1 MGTEGIDPLFFES
14 IFYLQH
20 MKAIPVRQIAEAGTV
35 KGGAGRFSIRSLRQV
50 LNGQKLVHD
59 LHRHNFY
66 FVLAIEKG
74 EGVHEIDFTPHQVR
88 DHSVFILRPGQV
100 HRLEL
105 STKATGFLMEFDLAF
120 YQPKTMI
127 GELRWRKAV
136 AKNYCGTDAR
146 NYKALDARLAG
157 ILREYTDRQE
167 GYLEAIRAQLD
178 LFFIDYTRQSRDP
191 KAIAGSESGY
201 IQDRFEELTRL
212 LETHISMMKRVS
224 QYAGLMNLSSYQ
236 LNAISKSSV
245 DKNVSELI
253 NDQIILEAKRHL
265 LATSSPVKEIADL
278 LGYEDPSYFIRF
290 FRKQT
295 GQSPD
300 MFRKN
305 FK

>member
-1 MGTEGIDPLFFES
+1 
-14 IFYLQH
+14 
-20 MKAIPVRQIAEAGTV
+20 MKAIPVRQIAEAGAVQSST
-35 KGGAGRFSIRSLRQV
+35 GRFSIRSLRQV

-66 FVLAIEKG
+66 FVLAIEQG
-74 EGVHEIDFTPHQVR
+74 EGTHEIDFTPYQVR

-105 STKATGFLMEFDLAF
+105 FARSTGFLMEFDLAF
-120 YQPKTMI
+120 YQPRTTI
-127 GELRWRKAV
+127 GEPRWRKAV
-136 AKNYCGTDAR
+136 TKNYCGLDEG
-146 NYKALDARLAG
+146 NYKALQIHLAG
-157 ILREYTDRQE
+157 LLREYTGKQE
-167 GYLEAIRAQLD
+167 GYLEAIRAELD
-178 LFFIDYTRQSRDP
+178 LFFINFTRQSRDP
-191 KAIAGSESGY
+191 KAATSSDNGY
-201 IQDRFEELTRL
+201 IQDRFEEMSRL
-212 LETHISMMKRVS
+212 LETNISAMKKVS

-236 LNAISKSSV
+236 LNAITKASV
-245 DKNVSELI
+245 DKTVTELI

-265 LATSSPVKEIADL
+265 LATASPVKEIADL
-278 LGYEDPSYFIRF
+278 LGYEDSSYFIRF

>member
-1 MGTEGIDPLFFES
+1 
-14 IFYLQH
+14 
-20 MKAIPVRQIAEAGTV
+20 MKSIPVRQIAEAGAV
-35 KGGAGRFSIRSLRQV
+35 KNSAGRFSIRPLRQV

-66 FVLAIEKG
+66 FVLAIEQG
-74 EGVHEIDFTPHQVR
+74 TGVHEIDFTPHRVR

-105 STKATGFLMEFDLAF
+105 SAKSTGFLMEFDLAF
-120 YQPKTMI
+120 YQPKTTI
-127 GELRWRKAV
+127 GEMRWRKAV
-136 AKNYCGTDAR
+136 TKNFCGTDAR
-146 NYKALDARLAG
+146 NYKALHSYLAH
-157 ILREYTDRQE
+157 ILQEYTEKQE

-191 KAIAGSESGY
+191 KTVSSSDNGY
-201 IQDRFEELTRL
+201 LQDRFEELTRL
-212 LETHISMMKRVS
+212 LETNISMMKRVS
-224 QYAGLMNLSSYQ
+224 QYAALMNLSSYQ
-236 LNAISKSSV
+236 INAITKASV
-245 DKNVSELI
+245 DKTVSELI

-265 LATSSPVKEIADL
+265 LATASPVKEIADL

-295 GQSPD
+295 GKSPD
-300 MFRKN
+300 MFRKK